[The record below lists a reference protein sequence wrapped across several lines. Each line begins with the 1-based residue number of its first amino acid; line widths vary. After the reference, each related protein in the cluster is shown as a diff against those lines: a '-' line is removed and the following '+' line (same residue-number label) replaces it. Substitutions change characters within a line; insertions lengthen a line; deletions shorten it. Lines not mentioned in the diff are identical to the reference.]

1 MRYTLVYQRRSPTH
15 RRPSCARPESA
26 TRRRHRRRSNRHDHA
41 RGGRSGR
48 TASALVHLCP
58 QESGSAQA
66 GQTSRAMAAWIA
78 GAMLWQLVR
87 AARGPTMF
95 GRAVGTTGA
104 HGTLCVVVFFQVNA
118 TCPHSGTSRRPP
130 REGILPSWKRSDD
143 IVQSATVRAVPTA
156 GLAGVIDS
164 RHREPHRRSQSVS
177 KSRPLSPWPPRP
189 TW

>member
-1 MRYTLVYQRRSPTH
+1 MTTKRR
-15 RRPSCARPESA
+15 RRRTVVHAARDRKARPDVA
-26 TRRRHRRRSNRHDHA
+26 TGGDPTAMTTRVVGEAVEPRARTYIYAHKNQGLHKRDKLREQWRHGLQEQCCGSCFAPRAGPRC
-41 RGGRSGR
+41 SGVTR
-48 TASALVHLCP
+48 V
-58 QESGSAQA
+58 
-66 GQTSRAMAAWIA
+66 
-78 GAMLWQLVR
+78 
-87 AARGPTMF
+87 
-95 GRAVGTTGA
+95 VGTTGA

-164 RHREPHRRSQSVS
+164 RHRKPHRRSQSVS

>member
-1 MRYTLVYQRRSPTH
+1 MTTKRR
-15 RRPSCARPESA
+15 RRRTVVHAARDRKARPDVA
-26 TRRRHRRRSNRHDHA
+26 TGGDPTAMTMRVVGEAVEPRA
-41 RGGRSGR
+41 RTYIYAHKNQGLPKR
-48 TASALVHLCP
+48 
-58 QESGSAQA
+58 

-130 REGILPSWKRSDD
+130 REGILPSWKRRVDV
-143 IVQSATVRAVPTA
+143 VQRATVRAVPAA
-156 GLAGVIDS
+156 GLAGAIDS
-164 RHREPHRRSQSVS
+164 RRRKPHRMS
-177 KSRPLSPWPPRP
+177 
-189 TW
+189 